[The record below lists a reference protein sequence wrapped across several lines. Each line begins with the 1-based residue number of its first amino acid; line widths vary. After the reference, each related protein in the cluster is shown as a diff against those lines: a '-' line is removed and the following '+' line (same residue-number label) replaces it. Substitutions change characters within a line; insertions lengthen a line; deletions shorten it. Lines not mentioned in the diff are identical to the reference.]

1 MERVDL
7 RHQSSQ
13 SMCDVCCAVQT
24 PSAWPGQREACDDM
38 LDEAGWLQVLHEG
51 GRTSR
56 SMWMKHL
63 SRGLR
68 TTAGG
73 TAVRG
78 SQVTEARA

>member
-1 MERVDL
+1 
-7 RHQSSQ
+7 
-13 SMCDVCCAVQT
+13 
-24 PSAWPGQREACDDM
+24 M